1 MTQAM
6 YQVIVLIN
14 AMPGKF
20 SGKFLIYLFS
30 DVLKIN

>member
-20 SGKFLIYLFS
+20 LINLFS
-30 DVLKIN
+30 DVLKIY